1 MKKFKSKGQWLAGLA
16 ALAGIGVS
24 GLIYAVVLNRSAE
37 PVPVSLVTVERGT
50 VETTLNESGIVE
62 LGNQQTIK
70 SPTEGAVEQVLVQ
83 PGERVRAGQVL
94 ITLRYPERQTAL
106 GSQQAKIEQQQRI
119 FARNQQKISEAQEQL
134 RADERNLQ
142 TLAAGAR
149 EGAVARRQ
157 VQELEDKVRQTQAT
171 LRDAQTDT
179 RTAALEIQA
188 LQLERQRI
196 QQELRDTVIT
206 APVDGVVLGIDVKNN
221 DGVELRTDLIT
232 IGDPQQELVAL
243 QLAALNAAQV
253 KVNQSARVSVIGADA
268 ETFSGKVQSLY
279 PQAVVPRE
287 EERSQQ
293 RSSQSSEPTVPAIV
307 RLDTPTGS
315 LIPGSRVNVE
325 IVLEQ
330 RQNVVALDTE
340 VIQRNPE
347 PFVWI
352 RDSQSQAQKR
362 DITLGLEGVLTVEVT
377 SGLRTGEQ
385 VIIPPDEDEPQL
397 QPGMPVVPANSPE

>member
-1 MKKFKSKGQWLAGLA
+1 MKKFKSKGQWLAGLV

-24 GLIYAVVLNRSAE
+24 GLIYVLVINRSAE
-37 PVPVSLVTVERGT
+37 PVPVSLVTVERDT

-83 PGERVRAGQVL
+83 PGERVSAGQVL

-119 FARNQQKISEAQEQL
+119 LARNQQKIGEAQEQL
-134 RADERNLQ
+134 RADEQNLQ

-157 VQELEDKVRQTQAT
+157 VQELADKVRQTQAT

-179 RTAALEIQA
+179 RTAALELQS

-206 APVDGVVLGIDVKNN
+206 APVNGVVLGIDVKNN

-232 IGDPQQELVAL
+232 IGDPRQELVTL
-243 QLAALNAAQV
+243 QLSSLNAAQV
-253 KVNQSARVSVIGADA
+253 KVNQLARVSVIGADTK
-268 ETFSGKVQSLY
+268 TFTGKVQSLY
-279 PQAVVPRE
+279 PQAVIPRE
-287 EERSQQ
+287 EEGSQNR
-293 RSSQSSEPTVPAIV
+293 RSSQSSDEPTVPATV

-340 VIQRNPE
+340 VIQRNSE

-352 RDSQSQAQKR
+352 RDSQSRAQKR
-362 DITLGLEGVLTVEVT
+362 NINLGLEGVLTVEVT
-377 SGLRTGEQ
+377 SGLSAGEQ
-385 VIIPPDEDEPQL
+385 VIIPPDEPL
-397 QPGMPVVPANSPE
+397 QPGMLVVPEGSPE